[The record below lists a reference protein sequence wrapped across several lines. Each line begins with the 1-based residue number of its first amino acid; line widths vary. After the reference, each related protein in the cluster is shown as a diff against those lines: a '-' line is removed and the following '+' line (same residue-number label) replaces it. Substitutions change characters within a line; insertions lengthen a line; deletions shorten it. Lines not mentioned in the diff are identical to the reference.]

1 MMTET
6 QENESADTEL
16 FVQYRNNNRRQLC
29 DVLIRKYMPLV
40 QYVIGKIGKD
50 IPSYVDRCDIFSY
63 GLSGL
68 FDAINKYH
76 PENKVT
82 FQTYAFI
89 RIRGTIID
97 GLRQLD
103 WMPNAVRRKAGEI
116 HKAQCYIAELFGRAA
131 TDEEITQLLGVS
143 IKAFYK
149 IKWKIYNAHVIT
161 ATDASYKDT
170 DTTYGLLD
178 RIEGSTSFHP
188 DICIE
193 RKELKA
199 LIAEAV
205 AHLSAKERRIIYMY
219 YYTDMTFKEIGT
231 VFGISAARV
240 GQINRSAKE
249 AVKIYITK
257 KGYSE

>member
-1 MMTET
+1 MNNYNDLSE
-6 QENESADTEL
+6 QDL
-16 FVQYRNNNRRQLC
+16 FTRYRKNNDRALC
-29 DVLIRKYMPLV
+29 DYLIRKYMPLV
-40 QYVIGKIGKD
+40 QYVIGKIGKA

-68 FDAINKYH
+68 FDAIRKYN
-76 PENKVT
+76 PKKNVK
-82 FQTYAFI
+82 FKNYAFI
-89 RIRGTIID
+89 RIRGAIID

-131 TDEEITQLLGVS
+131 TNEEIAQLLGVS
-143 IKAFYK
+143 IKSFYK
-149 IKWKIYNAHVIT
+149 IKWKIYNAHVST

-178 RIEGSTSFHP
+178 RIEGSSSFHP

-205 AHLSAKERRIIYMY
+205 VHLSEKERRIIYMY

-240 GQINRSAKE
+240 GQINTSAKKRL
-249 AVKIYITK
+249 KIYLTQK
-257 KGYSE
+257 MNY